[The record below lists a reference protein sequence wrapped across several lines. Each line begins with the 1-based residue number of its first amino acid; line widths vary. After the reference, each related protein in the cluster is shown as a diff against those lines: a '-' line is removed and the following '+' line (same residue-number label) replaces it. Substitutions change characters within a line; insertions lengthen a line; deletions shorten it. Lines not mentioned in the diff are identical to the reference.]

1 VADPRNKRIQV
12 FDTNG
17 KFITKWPVE
26 EWQPNV
32 WAFQH
37 LLIDSKAGRLY
48 ASSLTPGEVLVFDLA
63 GTKIGALKP
72 KPPDRLEGG
81 SALALLNGKL
91 YVLCTFANRVSQ
103 INVGTSP

>member
-1 VADPRNKRIQV
+1 M
-12 FDTNG
+12 
-17 KFITKWPVE
+17 E

-37 LLIDSKAGRLY
+37 LLIDLKAGRLCG
-48 ASSLTPGEVLVFDLA
+48 SSLTPDEVLVFDLA

-72 KPPDRLEGG
+72 NPPDQLEWA

-91 YVLCTFANRVSQ
+91 YVLCTFANRVNQ
-103 INVGTSP
+103 IDLEAK